1 MRRSTL
7 MAVMLILGLAPW
19 AVAQETTRYFAAA
32 ASSPGAAGTFFVT
45 DARIFNPDQSASI
58 TVQLSFLLPNA
69 DNTGVTEVPIT
80 IGPRQA
86 AALDDL
92 VSSVFQTTGSGGVR
106 MRSNRPFLATS
117 RTYNI
122 GDGSSGTFGQYI
134 PGLDPADALAQGILL
149 QVVNDPAPSGFR
161 SNIGFQNPTASTV
174 TVEVNVYDA
183 ATGNLLGTTSRTL
196 PPLAYSQINNVF
208 NAIGLASTVV
218 ANATVEFTASAA
230 VFAYASV
237 VDNTS
242 GDPVFVLPFADVGTQ
257 GSTNNPPD
265 GTIVSPTGS
274 VVLATGQ
281 TQVFVAE
288 VTDPDGDEVTGMEW
302 DFGDGVTASGLEVS
316 HIFTEGGTY
325 TVTFT
330 ATDSRGLSDPTPA
343 TLEVTVVAATATLTQ
358 VQAVVFSPSCAI
370 PFCHSGA
377 SPQQGMNLSSG
388 QSYSNTV
395 NVPSNEQ
402 PALDRIEPGSPEQS
416 YLWRKVTRDPSV
428 SGAYMPLGGADLT
441 QEQLDVL
448 RSWILAGAPDN

>member
-1 MRRSTL
+1 MRRLIVT
-7 MAVMLILGLAPW
+7 AVVLVLASW
-19 AVAQETTRYFAAA
+19 VSAQETTRYFAAA

-45 DARIFNPDQSASI
+45 DARIYNPDQSASI
-58 TVQLSFLLPNA
+58 TVQLAFLLPNV
-69 DNTGVTEVPIT
+69 DNSGAAEVAIT

-134 PGLDPADALAQGILL
+134 PGLDPAEALEQGILL
-149 QVVNDPAPSGFR
+149 QVVNDPAASGFR
-161 SNIGFQNPTASTV
+161 SNIGFQNPTTSTV

-183 ATGNLLGTTSRTL
+183 DTGTLLGTTSRTL

-257 GSTNNPPD
+257 GSTNNPPN
-265 GTIVSPTGS
+265 GTIVSPGGG
-274 VVLATGQ
+274 VVLVTGQ
-281 TQVFVAE
+281 TQDFVAE
-288 VTDPDGDEVTGMEW
+288 VSDPDGDEVPGREW

-316 HIFTEGGTY
+316 HIYTDAGTF

-343 TLEVTVVAATATLTQ
+343 TLNVNVVAQTATLTQ
-358 VQAVVFSPSCAI
+358 VQAVVFTTSCA
-370 PFCHSGA
+370 FSNCHGGSN
-377 SPQQGMNLSSG
+377 PQQGMDLSAG
-388 QSYSNTV
+388 QAYSHTV

-402 PALDRIEPGSPEQS
+402 PSVDRIEPGSPENS

-428 SGAYMPLGGADLT
+428 SGAFMPLVGPPLT
-441 QEQLDVL
+441 DEQLDLL
-448 RSWILAGAPDN
+448 RAWILSGAPDN